1 MYTNQSNNYETSIMT
16 IPTLKELLSGYDESV
31 PMSEEEKN
39 WDRMK
44 PVGKEFGSLEQ
55 LSTQDKIAEDIELAS
70 IIEDRK
76 DQEEIEINIEEL

>member
-1 MYTNQSNNYETSIMT
+1 MA
-16 IPTLKELLSGYDESV
+16 IPTLKELLSGCDESI

-55 LSTQDKIAEDIELAS
+55 LCAQDNIVEDIELAS
-70 IIEDRK
+70 IVEDIELASIVEDRK
-76 DQEEIEINIEEL
+76 DQEETDINIEDL